1 MSSLIRESTRS
12 SRILRLVNTNEVFE
26 QHERIESPLPKECT
40 FNDSDWKALEGI
52 IDNELSSDRNLKPD
66 DLNCNLDNL
75 LELQTIS
82 IPMLNDDD
90 VDDNSEET
98 QPEVQ
103 NLNTNSV
110 SPSMAIASVASLIT
124 ISECN
129 SPVMTVSE
137 CESPSLVKKRN
148 RKSTF
153 KANPGKKRKCCKENW
168 IDVKRKTA
176 VNTGQQYVSRNG
188 KVRQNKVMGPICK
201 STCKLKC
208 YEHFNEATR
217 QKIHSSFWQLA
228 DHSKQW
234 EFINK
239 FSKKLSKRR
248 FTTESTSRRH
258 FTTQYFL
265 PISSESQNPHCEH
278 RRVCFKAFL
287 NTLSI
292 TDQFVRTA
300 HQKLNEEGITLPDN
314 RGKHPNH
321 VIKIDSDMIKSV
333 CDHVASFQPVES
345 HYTRKNTSKLYLDNN
360 LSMKKM
366 FSLYKEWDNLHLYNN
381 TAQTLRQYTDI
392 INENINIAFFVPKKD
407 LCDKCHSFSN
417 EKFPTDEQINAHNI
431 HMLNKSTARD
441 LKSKDKILSQNSPE
455 IVCATFDFQKI
466 LNCPHE
472 PGHTQ
477 NEGDSVHAL
486 IERESKGKMIYT
498 PDQWFALVR
507 WCKTNGT
514 PYNVVEMTQDD
525 FFDFKGSLDDR
536 KWKKDIRNENVKWNS
551 IKEISVCKEE
561 PNSLNFKYNLT
572 DNASCLNTKIETRSR
587 GRRRNVELKKSYT
600 QQLPLPEAKYKDL
613 IYLCNTAAIPKEYHR
628 YFQSLKYSSTQ
639 SEDSDD

>member
-1 MSSLIRESTRS
+1 MK
-12 SRILRLVNTNEVFE
+12 
-26 QHERIESPLPKECT
+26 SPLPKECP

-82 IPMLNDDD
+82 IPISEVTPIPSPYKDFDSPDQTSSLSTSTPDQ
-90 VDDNSEET
+90 EET

-103 NLNTNSV
+103 NLNTNLV

-153 KANPGKKRKCCKENW
+153 KAKPGKKRKCCKENW

-188 KVRQNKVMGPICK
+188 KVRQKKVMGPICK

-239 FSKKLSKRR
+239 FSKKLRKRR

-278 RRVCFKAFL
+278 RRVCLKAFL

-366 FSLYKEWDNLHLYNN
+366 FSLYKD
-381 TAQTLRQYTDI
+381 
-392 INENINIAFFVPKKD
+392 
-407 LCDKCHSFSN
+407 
-417 EKFPTDEQINAHNI
+417 
-431 HMLNKSTARD
+431 
-441 LKSKDKILSQNSPE
+441 
-455 IVCATFDFQKI
+455 
-466 LNCPHE
+466 
-472 PGHTQ
+472 
-477 NEGDSVHAL
+477 
-486 IERESKGKMIYT
+486 
-498 PDQWFALVR
+498 
-507 WCKTNGT
+507 
-514 PYNVVEMTQDD
+514 
-525 FFDFKGSLDDR
+525 
-536 KWKKDIRNENVKWNS
+536 
-551 IKEISVCKEE
+551 
-561 PNSLNFKYNLT
+561 
-572 DNASCLNTKIETRSR
+572 
-587 GRRRNVELKKSYT
+587 
-600 QQLPLPEAKYKDL
+600 
-613 IYLCNTAAIPKEYHR
+613 
-628 YFQSLKYSSTQ
+628 STQ

>member
-1 MSSLIRESTRS
+1 MK
-12 SRILRLVNTNEVFE
+12 
-26 QHERIESPLPKECT
+26 SPLPKECT

-82 IPMLNDDD
+82 IPISEVTPIPSPYKDFDSPDQTSSLSTSTPDQ
-90 VDDNSEET
+90 EET

-103 NLNTNSV
+103 NLDTNLV

-129 SPVMTVSE
+129 SPVMTVYE

-188 KVRQNKVMGPICK
+188 K
-201 STCKLKC
+201 
-208 YEHFNEATR
+208 
-217 QKIHSSFWQLA
+217 
-228 DHSKQW
+228 
-234 EFINK
+234 
-239 FSKKLSKRR
+239 LSKRR

-278 RRVCFKAFL
+278 RRVCLKAFL

-300 HQKLNEEGITLPDN
+300 HQKLNDEGITLPDN
-314 RGKHPNH
+314 RGKYPNH
-321 VIKIDSDMIKSV
+321 VIKIDSDMIK
-333 CDHVASFQPVES
+333 
-345 HYTRKNTSKLYLDNN
+345 NNN
-360 LSMKKM
+360 LSMKEM

-392 INENINIAFFVPKKD
+392 INENMNVAFFVPKKD

-417 EKFPTDEQINAHNI
+417 EKSPTA
-431 HMLNKSTARD
+431 
-441 LKSKDKILSQNSPE
+441 
-455 IVCATFDFQKI
+455 
-466 LNCPHE
+466 
-472 PGHTQ
+472 
-477 NEGDSVHAL
+477 
-486 IERESKGKMIYT
+486 
-498 PDQWFALVR
+498 
-507 WCKTNGT
+507 
-514 PYNVVEMTQDD
+514 
-525 FFDFKGSLDDR
+525 
-536 KWKKDIRNENVKWNS
+536 
-551 IKEISVCKEE
+551 
-561 PNSLNFKYNLT
+561 
-572 DNASCLNTKIETRSR
+572 
-587 GRRRNVELKKSYT
+587 
-600 QQLPLPEAKYKDL
+600 
-613 IYLCNTAAIPKEYHR
+613 
-628 YFQSLKYSSTQ
+628 
-639 SEDSDD
+639 